1 MRDFLLLAGGREA
14 KNNLGLAT
22 RRSSVGLPHN
32 LQRATS
38 LLKEKR

>member
-1 MRDFLLLAGGREA
+1 MRDFLLLAGGEEA

-32 LQRATS
+32 LQRVAS